1 MDQVVVLRGVH
12 AFDPSQAL
20 DEVIDVVVENGKITR
35 VGRDA
40 ARDLS
45 SQPPSEKIRVIHG
58 LSEQGNQRWLF
69 PGFVDLHAHLREPGN
84 ESKEDIKTGLRAAA
98 AGGYVD
104 VCVMA
109 NTRPVND
116 SAIIT
121 EWMVHKGKAANSA
134 RLHPICAITAGQNGE
149 ALTEM
154 ALLKEAGAIAAS
166 DDGKCVTR
174 SDVMRRA
181 LEYGKTFDLPIIQ
194 HAEDHLLTQGAE
206 MHEGAISARLGLRGW
221 PRIAEDIIIARD
233 VLLAEY
239 TDSRYHVA
247 HLSTLGAARIVRE
260 AKSRGI
266 QVTCEVT
273 PHHLTMT
280 HELLLGY
287 DTACKVNPPL
297 REPEDLEALLAA
309 LADGT
314 IDAIATDHAPHTAA
328 DKEGPMAD
336 AAMGMIG
343 LELCLPMLLGLADK
357 GKLPLARVI
366 TALSSGP
373 ARIVGLAAPRIREG
387 AAADMTVVDRAEEWT
402 VEPSRLRTKS
412 HNTPLFNRTVRGR
425 VKATL
430 RDGIFIHDE
439 LGGRGP

>member
-1 MDQVVVLRGVH
+1 MSAIVLRGVH
-12 AFDPSQAL
+12 AFDPSSGV
-20 DEVIDVVVENGKITR
+20 DGIIDVVVEEGKITR
-35 VGRDA
+35 AGRDA
-40 ARDLS
+40 GRELTAA
-45 SQPPSEKIRVIHG
+45 PSEKVRIIQG

-84 ESKEDIKTGLRAAA
+84 ESKEDIKSGLAAAA

-104 VCVMA
+104 VCVMP

-116 SAIIT
+116 STIIT

-134 RLHPICAITAGQNGE
+134 RLHPICAITTGQNGE

-221 PRIAEDIIIARD
+221 PRIAEDIIVARD

-266 QVTCEVT
+266 KVTCEVT

-280 HELLLGY
+280 HELLIGY

-297 REPEDLEALLAA
+297 REAEDLEALLAA

-328 DKEGPMAD
+328 DKEGPIAD

-343 LELCLPMLLGLADK
+343 LELCLPMLLGLVDK

-366 TALSSGP
+366 TALSPGP
-373 ARIVGLAAPRIREG
+373 AKIVGLAQPRIREG
-387 AAADMTVVDRAEEWT
+387 AAADLTLVDRAETWIVT
-402 VEPSRLRTKS
+402 PAQLRSKS
-412 HNTPLFNRTVRGR
+412 HNTPLLNQTVRGR

-439 LGGRGP
+439 LEGRRP

>member
-1 MDQVVVLRGVH
+1 MLTILRDVH
-12 AFDPSQAL
+12 AFDPSVGL
-20 DEVIDVVVENGKITR
+20 DEVIDIVIEKGVITKA
-35 VGRDA
+35 GRDA
-40 ARDLS
+40 ARDLVAS
-45 SQPPSEKIRVIHG
+45 AARDKVRIVDG
-58 LSEQGNQRWLF
+58 KKRWVF
-69 PGFVDLHAHLREPGN
+69 PGFVDMHAHLREPGN
-84 ESKEDIKTGLRAAA
+84 ESKEDIKTGLAAAA

-104 VCVMA
+104 VCVMP
-109 NTRPVND
+109 NTKPVND
-116 SAIIT
+116 STLIT
-121 EWMVHKGKAANSA
+121 EWMIQKSKSVHSA
-134 RLHPICAITAGQNGE
+134 RLHPICAITTGQNGE

-154 ALLKEAGAIAAS
+154 ARLKDAGAVAAS

-194 HAEDHLLTQGAE
+194 HAEDHALTQGAE
-206 MHEGAISARLGLRGW
+206 MHEGAISTRLGLRGW
-221 PRIAEDIIIARD
+221 PRIAEDIIVARD

-266 QVTCEVT
+266 KVTCEVT
-273 PHHLTMT
+273 PHHLTLT

-297 REPEDLEALLAA
+297 REAEDVEALILA

-328 DKEGPMAD
+328 DKDGPVSD

-343 LELCLPMLLGLADK
+343 LELCVPMLLGLVDK

-366 TALSSGP
+366 TALSQAP
-373 ARIVGLAAPRIREG
+373 AKIVGLAVPRIREG
-387 AAADMTVVDRAEEWT
+387 SAADLTLIDRTEEWT
-402 VEPSRLRTKS
+402 VAPARLRSKS
-412 HNTPLFNRTVRGR
+412 HNTPLLNQTVRGR

-439 LGGRGP
+439 LDT